1 MKLIPQTVTITG
13 AQWAAIITDAEKV
26 AALTELVEERS
37 EALYELGELLPDSWE
52 HRLDAARDAVAYAE
66 VLVRYFTALSDAANS
81 ALVDIPDPTEADRG

>member
-26 AALTELVEERS
+26 AALTARVLTLA
-37 EALYELGELLPDSWE
+37 EALYELGELLPDSWDH
-52 HRLDAARDAVAYAE
+52 HRDDADGAAYAK
-66 VLVRYFTALSDAANS
+66 VVVRYFTALSDAANS